1 MAKKIEKKDMEKKDM
16 EKKDMFDIM
25 NVTDVVNQ
33 IDVDDL
39 VANQDDIVAAARNI
53 VQSCEELRGLSRRLD
68 KILNEVGQY
77 FDAFAEDVNNRDEN
91 GEWQG

>member
-1 MAKKIEKKDMEKKDM
+1 MAKKIEKKDM